1 LLRIPFSGAAYARTG
16 PEGCRMPKIF
26 SKNVRLSGGV
36 AGRTAFLFC
45 CTKRRLEV
53 GDGLWLSNIPNSV
66 GRGGGK
72 GMFSASLGTAG
83 LGIGRKFSGSA
94 IAAEGAGG
102 IDSKFDLTGELC
114 ASETGVEPEKKPG
127 SNSAL

>member
-1 LLRIPFSGAAYARTG
+1 MPARLLIAFRGFA
-16 PEGCRMPKIF
+16 KIF
-26 SKNVRLSGGV
+26 PKNVRLSGGV
-36 AGRTAFLFC
+36 AGRTGFLFC
-45 CTKRRLEV
+45 CTKSRLEI
-53 GDGLWLSNIPNSV
+53 GGLWLSNIPDFV

-102 IDSKFDLTGELC
+102 IDSKFDLRGELC
-114 ASETGVEPEKKPG
+114 ASETSVEPEKKPG

>member
-1 LLRIPFSGAAYARTG
+1 MRLRALPRIPFSGAAYARTG

-36 AGRTAFLFC
+36 AGRTGFLFC
-45 CTKRRLEV
+45 CTKSRLEV
-53 GDGLWLSNIPNSV
+53 GYGLWLSNIPDLV

-83 LGIGRKFSGSA
+83 LGIGRKVFGSA
-94 IAAEGAGG
+94 LSAEGGG
-102 IDSKFDLTGELC
+102 
-114 ASETGVEPEKKPG
+114 G
-127 SNSAL
+127 SG